1 MILFK
6 ELNEFES
13 NRIIGGS
20 NDLFWERVG
29 IGIGAGAKCYINGG
43 RVKDYDMIPPLCVGY
58 GIGAAFKG

>member
-6 ELNEFES
+6 KLNEFEL

-43 RVKDYDMIPPLCVGY
+43 REKIMI
-58 GIGAAFKG
+58 